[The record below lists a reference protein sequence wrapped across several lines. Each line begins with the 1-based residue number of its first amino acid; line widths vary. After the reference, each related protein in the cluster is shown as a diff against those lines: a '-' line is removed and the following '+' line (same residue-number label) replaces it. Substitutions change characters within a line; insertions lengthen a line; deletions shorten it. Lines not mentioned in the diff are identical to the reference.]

1 MSDLMRLEVA
11 DGVGVLRFALPERRN
26 PYSLGFIDALC
37 AVLDEARGD
46 AGVRA
51 VVMTGGAHFCSGGDL
66 VEFRQKVS
74 EGSRA
79 TQGLLDA
86 ANRGVRAAYGFD
98 KPLISA
104 VNGVCYGAGMSLAIS
119 ADLVV
124 AAEDARFCEVFARLG
139 GCPDTGSSWLLQ
151 QRIGAGQARLLTY
164 TGREISGRTAH
175 DMGLVDDCVA
185 AETTEATAIAL
196 ATEIAANPLFGLIT
210 NKRVMR
216 EVVDCSFEQ
225 ALEVEARAQSLLLC
239 GDDFPEAMAA
249 ASVFSGPTHSSTRP
263 MS

>member
-26 PYSLGFIDALC
+26 PYSLGFVDALC
-37 AVLDEARGD
+37 AALAEAGGD
-46 AGVRA
+46 DRFRA
-51 VVMTGGAHFCSGGDL
+51 VVMTGGPHFCSGGDL
-66 VEFRQKVS
+66 VEFRRKVS
-74 EGSRA
+74 EGARA

-86 ANRGVRAAYGFD
+86 VNRGVRAAYGFD

-124 AAEDARFCEVFARLG
+124 AAEDSRFCQVFARLG
-139 GCPDTGSSWLLQ
+139 ASPDTGSSWLLQ

-164 TGREISGRTAH
+164 TGREISGRTARG
-175 DMGLVDDCVA
+175 MGLVDDCVA
-185 AETTEATAIAL
+185 AEKTEATAIAL
-196 ATEIAANPLFGLIT
+196 AAEIAANPLFGLMT

-216 EVVDCSFEQ
+216 EVVDGSFEQ

-249 ASVFSGPTHSSTRP
+249 FAEKRKPRFCDS
-263 MS
+263 

>member
-26 PYSLGFIDALC
+26 PYSLGFVDALC
-37 AVLDEARGD
+37 ATLAGASSDV
-46 AGVRA
+46 GVRA
-51 VVMTGGAHFCSGGDL
+51 IVMTGGGHFCSGGDL

-74 EGSRA
+74 EGARA
-79 TQGLLDA
+79 TQELLDA

-151 QRIGAGQARLLTY
+151 QRIGAGAARMLTY

-175 DMGLVDDCVA
+175 EMGLVDDCVA
-185 AETTEATAIAL
+185 AEKTEETAIAL
-196 ATEIAANPLFGLIT
+196 ATEIAANPLFGLMS

-216 EVVDCSFEQ
+216 EVVDCSFDQ
-225 ALEVEARAQSLLLC
+225 ALQVEARAQSLLLC
-239 GDDFPEAMAA
+239 GDDFREAMAA
-249 ASVFSGPTHSSTRP
+249 FAEKRKPRFRDS
-263 MS
+263 

>member
-37 AVLDEARGD
+37 AALAEAGGD
-46 AGVRA
+46 DSVRA

-74 EGSRA
+74 EGARA
-79 TQGLLDA
+79 TQRLLDA
-86 ANRGVRAAYGFD
+86 ANRGVRATYGFD

-104 VNGVCYGAGMSLAIS
+104 VNGVCYGAGLSLAIS

-164 TGREISGRTAH
+164 TGREISGRTAR
-175 DMGLVDDCVA
+175 DMGLVDECVGP
-185 AETTEATAIAL
+185 EKTEATAIAL
-196 ATEIAANPLFGLIT
+196 ATEIAANPLFGLMT

-225 ALEVEARAQSLLLC
+225 ALEIEARAQSLLLC

-249 ASVFSGPTHSSTRP
+249 FAEKRKPRFRDS
-263 MS
+263 